1 MTRETGRN
9 KREDDGAAIPPSA
22 LPTLSSGSDLSAR
35 QHFEKA
41 YQEHQSGRH
50 EEAIV
55 CYQKAI
61 DAKNMYEAFFN
72 MGLCMKHVGRLEEAE
87 LALART
93 ANLNRLYRP
102 AYKVLSEVQK
112 ALGKESEATVSWSQ
126 YSRL

>member
-1 MTRETGRN
+1 MTRETGRPT
-9 KREDDGAAIPPSA
+9 RDDDGAAIPPSA

-35 QHFEKA
+35 QHFEKG
-41 YQEHQSGRH
+41 YQEHLSGRH

-61 DAKNMYEAFFN
+61 DAKSMYEAFFN
-72 MGLCMKHVGRLEEAE
+72 MGLCLKLVGRLTEAE
-87 LALART
+87 AALARS
-93 ANLNRLYRP
+93 ASLNRLYRP

-112 ALGKESEATVSWSQ
+112 ALGKESEAQVSWSQ